1 MTKSQIATI
10 RARIA
15 AYTAALA
22 AEKNPAARRCIE
34 EQLACWTVELMLA
47 Q

>member
-1 MTKSQIATI
+1 MTKSQAKTI

-22 AEKNPAARRCIE
+22 AEKNPVARKCIE
-34 EQLACWTVELMLA
+34 QQIACWTMELMLA